1 MKISSIRIRNFRGLK
16 KAEIAISKKQ
26 ILLGDN
32 NTGKTTILEA
42 LDLALGPDRLSRHSA
57 VDEHDFYLGGYYS
70 GEDSMPIGREIVG
83 EEFGRFEK
91 IFTDEN
97 EETIAVL
104 VQLVDLTDE
113 QKSAF
118 GGRCEYYS
126 KDSDTI
132 LDKGDIGNVDEAS
145 VTDCLRILFLG
156 HYDSEIDD
164 FVAKTYYYKDLLA
177 GKADEVYKREK
188 QLIGFL
194 YLRALRTGSRALS
207 LERGS
212 LLDIVLRARD
222 VKPKMWEDVLSRL
235 DEAKIPIDE
244 KDEIGLVLADVQT
257 AINRYV
263 PKEWG
268 TAPKMKV
275 SRMTREDLRRT
286 IVAFIETHSDH
297 SAPYFRQGTGT
308 TNMLVLALLSIIRDN
323 KQNVIFAM
331 EEPETAIPPHVQK
344 QVVKEVMANS
354 DQSIFTSHSPYVI
367 EEFDLESIA
376 VLSIDEPGELNT
388 HPVKISDPS
397 CYSYHQ
403 YFRSQLCEGL
413 LARRVVVCEGA
424 TEVSI
429 LAGLSRQL
437 SVLDNEKYADL
448 AALGYCLINSQTET
462 QIVNHTDALSGLGKH
477 ISVFCDAQD
486 ATEEAA
492 MKAAADEAFLHN
504 YKRIEDMLVAKIPEA
519 AKLRFDAAM
528 TWPQFVLDT
537 VPNPTANIDDA
548 LKRYL
553 KKTKGSGGAVALL
566 AVCTEAEVPPFLKD
580 MVEKLTQL
588 ARPKPKPPEEGVE
601 ATIAELV

>member
-1 MKISSIRIRNFRGLK
+1 M
-16 KAEIAISKKQ
+16 
-26 ILLGDN
+26 
-32 NTGKTTILEA
+32 
-42 LDLALGPDRLSRHSA
+42 ALGPDRLSRFPA
-57 VDEHDFYLGGYYS
+57 VDEHDFYLGEYYS
-70 GEDSMPIGREIVG
+70 DDDSVPIGQEIV
-83 EEFGRFEK
+83 EEDFSRFDK

-97 EETIAVL
+97 KETIAVL

-113 QKSAF
+113 QKSVF

-126 KDSDTI
+126 KTSGKM
-132 LDKGDIGNVDEAS
+132 LDKGEIHGVDEAS

-164 FVAKTYYYKDLLA
+164 FVGKTYYYKDLLA
-177 GKADEVYKREK
+177 DKADEVYKREK

-212 LLDIVLRARD
+212 LLDIVLRARE
-222 VKPKMWEDVLSRL
+222 VKPKMWEDVLTKL
-235 DEAKIPIDE
+235 EEAQIPIDE

-268 TAPKMKV
+268 AAPKLKV

-297 SAPYFRQGTGT
+297 TAPYFRQGTGT
-308 TNMLVLALLSIIRDN
+308 TTMLVLALLSIIRDN

-367 EEFDLESIA
+367 EEFDLNSIA
-376 VLSIDEPGELNT
+376 VLSIDNPGELD
-388 HPVKISDPS
+388 HHSVKISDPG

-403 YFRSQLCEGL
+403 YFRTQLCEGL

-429 LAGLSRQL
+429 LAGLSRHL
-437 SVLDNEKYADL
+437 SGLNSMKYADL

-462 QIVNHTDALSGLGKH
+462 QILNHTDALNGLGKH
-477 ISVFCDAQD
+477 VSVFCDAQD
-486 ATEEAA
+486 AAEEAA
-492 MKAAADEAFLHN
+492 MKAMADEAFVHN
-504 YKRIEDMLVAKIPEA
+504 YKRIEDMLIAEIPEA
-519 AKLRFDAAM
+519 AKLRFDAAA
-528 TWPQFVLDT
+528 TWPQYVLDT
-537 VPNPTANIDDA
+537 VPNPTADIDEA

-566 AVCTEAEVPPFLKD
+566 AACTEPEVPVFLKD
-580 MVEKLTQL
+580 MVEKRTTI
-588 ARPKPKPPEEGVE
+588 ARPKPQPPEEETETAE
-601 ATIAELV
+601 AESA